1 MPSFT
6 TKDGTEVYYKDW
18 GPKSGPVV
26 VLSHGWPLTSDD
38 WEQQMFFLCSKGYR
52 CIAHDRRGHGR
63 SSQPWEGNEMDTYS
77 DDLLQL
83 FDILDLK
90 DVVMV
95 GHSTGGGE
103 VARFVGRH
111 GTSRVSKAVLISSVP
126 PIMVKTAANPGGLPL
141 DVFDGFRAAML
152 KDRAQFFLDVPT
164 GPFFG
169 FNRPGAQ
176 VSQGLIQ
183 SWWLQG
189 MTSGFKGAYDCI
201 KAFSETDFTEDLK
214 KMDIPVLVLHGDD
227 DQIVP
232 IGASAHNSSKLAPKA
247 TLKVY
252 PGGAHALPHTEA
264 ERVNQDLIEFIKA

>member
-1 MPSFT
+1 
-6 TKDGTEVYYKDW
+6 
-18 GPKSGPVV
+18 
-26 VLSHGWPLTSDD
+26 
-38 WEQQMFFLCSKGYR
+38 
-52 CIAHDRRGHGR
+52 
-63 SSQPWEGNEMDTYS
+63 MDTYS

-183 SWWLQG
+183 SW
-189 MTSGFKGAYDCI
+189 
-201 KAFSETDFTEDLK
+201 
-214 KMDIPVLVLHGDD
+214 
-227 DQIVP
+227 
-232 IGASAHNSSKLAPKA
+232 
-247 TLKVY
+247 
-252 PGGAHALPHTEA
+252 
-264 ERVNQDLIEFIKA
+264 